1 VQGLDFFKDAFIFAR
16 DQMPVFLKT
25 LTERMA
31 SVAHPTDDEAEE
43 DQLDDEVQII
53 D

>member
-1 VQGLDFFKDAFIFAR
+1 MQGLDFFKDAFIFAR

-31 SVAHPTDDEAEE
+31 NVGQPTDDEAEE
-43 DQLDDEVQII
+43 DQLDEDIQII
-53 D
+53 E